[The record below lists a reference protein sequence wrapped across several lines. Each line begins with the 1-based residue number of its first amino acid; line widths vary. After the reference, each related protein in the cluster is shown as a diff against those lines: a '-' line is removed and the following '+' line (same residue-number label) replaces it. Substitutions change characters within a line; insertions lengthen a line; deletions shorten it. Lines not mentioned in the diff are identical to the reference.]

1 MKKEIK
7 LEVEN
12 GSFDAVIEDGDFAN
26 EPGFDTS
33 IWVSLFTD
41 ARADESQVVKAENRR
56 GWLGNI
62 VSEVEDR
69 ELGGLLWLIEQRRLN
84 QDTLNE
90 VLDYCRKSL
99 SWIVEDNVAL
109 KIEVDGNIVPKRGME
124 VYITITSKSGVTSD
138 HYIPLWEVTGNAY

>member
-7 LEVEN
+7 LILEN
-12 GSFDAVIEDGDFAN
+12 GSFDVVIEEGDFAN

-33 IWVSLFTD
+33 IWLSLFTD

-56 GWLGNI
+56 GWLGNT
-62 VSEVEDR
+62 VSDIEDR
-69 ELGGLLWLIEQRRLN
+69 ELGGLLWLVEQRRLN
-84 QDTLNE
+84 QETLNE

-99 SWIVEDNVAL
+99 QWIVEDQVAL
-109 KIEVDGNIVPKRGME
+109 KVEVEGNIYPRRGLE
-124 VYITITSKSGVTSD
+124 VYITITSKSGVTSA